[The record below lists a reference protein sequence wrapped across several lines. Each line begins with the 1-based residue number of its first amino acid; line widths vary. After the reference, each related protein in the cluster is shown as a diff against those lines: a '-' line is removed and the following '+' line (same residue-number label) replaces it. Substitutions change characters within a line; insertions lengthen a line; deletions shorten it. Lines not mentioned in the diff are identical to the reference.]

1 MPQTSFTEWDN
12 EFMYICFND
21 QCPYLLGGWE
31 AMSRQGNQGV
41 SYRFMY
47 NPANGSTLPIPIL
60 SLAALKD
67 GIMD

>member
-1 MPQTSFTEWDN
+1 
-12 EFMYICFND
+12 
-21 QCPYLLGGWE
+21 
-31 AMSRQGNQGV
+31 MSRQSNQGV

-60 SLAALKD
+60 SLTVFKN